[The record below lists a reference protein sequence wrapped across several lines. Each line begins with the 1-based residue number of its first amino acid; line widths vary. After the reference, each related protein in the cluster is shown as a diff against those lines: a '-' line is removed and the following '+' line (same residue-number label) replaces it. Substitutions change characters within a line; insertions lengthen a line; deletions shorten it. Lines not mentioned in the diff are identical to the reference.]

1 MGWSWRK
8 SVNFGPFRVS
18 LSKSGVGYSIGAP
31 GFRTGVRPNGRRY
44 TRVSIPGTGI
54 YHTSTHGKAG
64 ASGCVIWIWLLV
76 PMIGWVTFR
85 LFPHL

>member
-18 LSKSGVGYSIGAP
+18 LSKSGVGYSIGGG

-54 YHTSTHGKAG
+54 YHTSTPGR
-64 ASGCVIWIWLLV
+64 ASGCVVWISLLA
-76 PMIGWVTFR
+76 PLIGWAA
-85 LFPHL
+85 LQLLPSL